1 MGQVLWVYLY
11 LSQNI
16 FYDATIIL
24 QFEEPLF
31 ILITFIKPHCIF
43 GHKKL
48 HFDVF
53 MGELLSPSPQALVS
67 AQCEIPKISVLGV
80 EDIRNEDMIK
90 LQTSVGLKCDKISY
104 ESESEIETHPDNV
117 CKASSMIFL
126 IFL

>member
-43 GHKKL
+43 VLRKL
-48 HFDVF
+48 HFAVF
-53 MGELLSPSPQALVS
+53 MGELLSPPVHS
-67 AQCEIPKISVLGV
+67 AILKIFNAFIQLYF
-80 EDIRNEDMIK
+80 IK
-90 LQTSVGLKCDKISY
+90 
-104 ESESEIETHPDNV
+104 
-117 CKASSMIFL
+117 
-126 IFL
+126 